1 MATHKR
7 KFAKPVYDTNQP
19 PIFRPVDYKGKG
31 ITDERARLTW
41 HPNGLRRRASALF
54 AHPGPTVPDIIDALD
69 LTDYKGKGTTNE
81 RTRLLSHPNGLR
93 RRTSTLFLYPSP
105 PIPDTINAL
114 DLATYNNPLQ
124 YVRTH
129 KPHGK
134 LKQKK
139 NARRMSTEHR
149 KNGPPVAMRD
159 GKLPRCRVGTRR
171 MLDHPRDDLERKICW
186 FHKQRMFRWSDD
198 CRWR

>member
-1 MATHKR
+1 MTFRFYTKASNSVDKFLATHSW
-7 KFAKPVYDTNQP
+7 KFAKPVYDTN
-19 PIFRPVDYKGKG
+19 V
-31 ITDERARLTW
+31 
-41 HPNGLRRRASALF
+41 HPNGLRRRASALS
-54 AHPGPTVPDIIDALD
+54 AYPGPTVSDTIDALD
-69 LTDYKGKGTTNE
+69 LTDYKGKGITDE
-81 RTRLLSHPNGLR
+81 RTQLTWPPNGLR
-93 RRTSTLFLYPSP
+93 RRTSALSTYPSP
-105 PIPDTINAL
+105 PIPDTIDAL

-129 KPHGK
+129 KAHGK